1 MFSEVPTEGEVWIS
15 TSWDKYHPWEDGRG
29 NYAWDLGALNSNMMS
44 YSSVGSR
51 NSDYEVWGKQVI
63 MPMYGRVVTVERNVR
78 ERSEISSTT
87 HHDLTVTDILI

>member
-1 MFSEVPTEGEVWIS
+1 M
-15 TSWDKYHPWEDGRG
+15 
-29 NYAWDLGALNSNMMS
+29 GALNSNMMS

-78 ERSEISSTT
+78 EHSEISCTT
-87 HHDLTVTDILI
+87 LHDLTLRTF